1 MEESFIAF
9 KAKQTSTELFLKS
22 KTKNQKQPMLLC
34 MGSKDDTE
42 HANFYLILDL
52 KAVSLG
58 ECGIIHALDALFK
71 AHFVFWVDYAKPV
84 SKLMEFLQKWS
95 TKLNQP
101 KFLHRPV
108 SFTIQCLCLLKM
120 PRLPMNS
127 DSQNKTLLERSKTYW

>member
-58 ECGIIHALDALFK
+58 ECGIIHALDALFNPFTPNV
-71 AHFVFWVDYAKPV
+71 A
-84 SKLMEFLQKWS
+84 FLQHQICDRIINNARNW
-95 TKLNQP
+95 
-101 KFLHRPV
+101 
-108 SFTIQCLCLLKM
+108 
-120 PRLPMNS
+120 
-127 DSQNKTLLERSKTYW
+127 